1 MKKPDSI
8 KKLLV
13 DGDIVCYRSCCFPD
27 TWNNT
32 EEGIHYSLNILSSIF
47 ENTGV
52 KDYEVYFSGENN
64 FRKKIFPEY
73 KANRRNMERPPSLP
87 MVKQYFIHSPEQV
100 ADELEADDL
109 LGLNQTEDT
118 CIVSIDKDMLT
129 IPGWHY
135 NFVKDEF
142 YWISPDDAIKKFY
155 TQLLTGDPSDGIKGA
170 KGIGVKKAE
179 KILNDL
185 YTENEMVQVCLDYFS
200 SYEEMKMNAD
210 CLWIQR
216 AGRLTWEEG
225 IDSSIR
231 ESEGPSP
238 TEDHSEGPPWDLP

>member
-1 MKKPDSI
+1 MKKPESI

-13 DGDIVCYRSCCFPD
+13 DGDIICYRACCGPD
-27 TWNNT
+27 SWHDPGT
-32 EEGIHYSLNILSSIF
+32 GINASLDTLSYTF
-47 ENTGV
+47 ERLGV
-52 KDYEVYFSGENN
+52 YDYEMYFSGENN

-73 KANRRNMERPPSLP
+73 KANRAKTERPPSLP
-87 MVKQYFIHSPEQV
+87 MVKQHFIHYPDQV

-135 NFVKDEF
+135 NFVKDELI
-142 YWISPDDAIKKFY
+142 YITPEDAIRRFY
-155 TQLLTGDPSDGIKGA
+155 TQLLTGDPADGIKGA
-170 KGIGVKKAE
+170 KGIGAKKAE
-179 KILNDL
+179 KILNDCE
-185 YTENEMVQVCLDYFS
+185 TEKQYFQSCIDYFS

-216 AGRLTWEEG
+216 TGRLTWEEG
-225 IDSSIR
+225 IDPSIR
-231 ESEGPSP
+231 ESEGQGSS
-238 TEDHSEGPPWDLP
+238 EIDSEGPPWDLP

>member
-1 MKKPDSI
+1 M
-8 KKLLV
+8 
-13 DGDIVCYRSCCFPD
+13 CYRSCCGPD
-27 TWNNT
+27 SW
-32 EEGIHYSLNILSSIF
+32 EKHEVGINAVLDSLNYIF

-52 KDYEVYFSGENN
+52 YDYEMYFSGENN

-73 KANRRNMERPPSLP
+73 KANRRKMERPPSLP
-87 MVKQYFIHSPEQV
+87 MVKQYFIHYPDQV
-100 ADELEADDL
+100 ADDLEADDL
-109 LGLNQTEDT
+109 LGINQTEDT

-142 YWISPDDAIKKFY
+142 TFITAGDSIKIFY
-155 TQLLTGDPSDGIKGA
+155 TQLLTGDPADGIKGA
-170 KGIGVKKAE
+170 KGIGIKKAE
-179 KILNDL
+179 KILANCVSEPE
-185 YTENEMVQVCLDYFS
+185 YVKTCLEYFS

-225 IDSSIR
+225 IDPSIR
-231 ESEGPSP
+231 EGEGQSP
-238 TEDHSEGPPWDLP
+238 TEIDSEGPPWDLP

>member
-8 KKLLV
+8 KKLLI
-13 DGDIVCYRSCCFPD
+13 DGDLICYRACCGPD
-27 TWNNT
+27 SWTDPKV
-32 EEGIHYSLNILSSIF
+32 GINASLDSLSYIF

-52 KDYEVYFSGENN
+52 KEYEIYFSGENN
-64 FRKKIFPEY
+64 FRYKIFPEY
-73 KANRRNMERPPSLP
+73 KANRRKMERPPSLP
-87 MVKQYFIHSPEQV
+87 VVKQHFISSPEQV

-142 YWISPDDAIKKFY
+142 IYITPEEAIYRFY
-155 TQLLTGDPSDGIKGA
+155 YQLLVGDPADGIKGA
-170 KGIGVKKAE
+170 KGIGAKKAE
-179 KILNDL
+179 KILQDCEVEEH
-185 YTENEMVQVCLDYFS
+185 YFESCRDYFS
-200 SYEEMKMNAD
+200 SYEEMKMNAS

-225 IDSSIR
+225 IDTPI
-231 ESEGPSP
+231 GQGQGQNPA
-238 TEDHSEGPPWDLP
+238 EDYSEGPPWGLS